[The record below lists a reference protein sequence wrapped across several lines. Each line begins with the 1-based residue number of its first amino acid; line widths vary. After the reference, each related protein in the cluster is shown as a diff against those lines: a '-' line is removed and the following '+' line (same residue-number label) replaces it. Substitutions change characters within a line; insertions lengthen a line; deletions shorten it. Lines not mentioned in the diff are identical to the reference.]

1 MGTIVLI
8 CRLVARDL
16 RRRPAGAALLLITIA
31 AASATLTLGLTMRA
45 VAASPYLSTRT
56 ATAGPDVMA
65 IENGQ
70 LTAAL
75 TNLEHQPGVTGYS
88 GPFPVAWP
96 VMRAGDV
103 TQPVE
108 AEGRGI
114 ASAEIDQPKVTQ
126 GSWVRSGGVVV
137 ERAFADAAGVH
148 VGDRITLN
156 GRSFTVVGV
165 AVTAAVSAYPNVC
178 YSGCAFNPNQYRADI
193 PNAGL
198 VWLTEPDARGLATP
212 AEPLSY
218 RLNLTLKD
226 PAAAP
231 AFVSA
236 HMSSS
241 AEPFLYSWQGVSQ
254 QDSLLVADEQQVLS
268 TGGLLLGLLAIASV
282 AVLAGGRMAE
292 QARRV
297 GLLKAAGA
305 TPELVAVLL
314 LAENLILALLAAA
327 VGLTAG
333 WLAAPMLTGP
343 GAGLLGSVGAPALKP
358 STAVLVAL
366 VASAVAL
373 TATFAPAIRA
383 ASTST
388 TAALAGAARSPRR
401 GAVLIAISARLPVP
415 LLLGLRLVARHR
427 RRAVLTAASTAVTT
441 MAIAA
446 VLAYRASS
454 RQASEA
460 TLANPVADRLDQV
473 MLVLTAAGIVLAA
486 VNAIMTAWATA
497 MDARRSSALARALG
511 ATAGQI
517 SAGLS
522 TAQLIPVLPGA
533 VIGIPAGIGLF
544 QIVNG
549 GGVTAIPPIWWLA
562 ATAAGAL
569 TAMAVLTAVTARA
582 AARSSAAQTLEAT
595 A

>member
-1 MGTIVLI
+1 MSRIILV

-16 RRRPAGAALLLITIA
+16 RRRPAQAALLLIAIA
-31 AASATLTLGLTMRA
+31 AASATLTLGLTLRA
-45 VAASPYLSTRT
+45 VSASPYLSTRA

-65 IENGQ
+65 IEDGR

-75 TNLEHQPGVTGYS
+75 TDLEHEPGVTGHS

-96 VMRAGDV
+96 VMRAGGI

-108 AEGRGI
+108 AEGRGT
-114 ASAEIDQPKVTQ
+114 APATIDQPKVTQ
-126 GSWVRSGGVVV
+126 GSWVRNGGVVV
-137 ERAFADAAGVH
+137 ERAFADAIGVH

-156 GRSFTVVGV
+156 GKSFHVVGI
-165 AVTAAVSAYPNVC
+165 AVTAAISAYPNVC
-178 YSGCAFNPNQYRADI
+178 YASCAFNPNQYRAEI

-236 HMSSS
+236 YMPSST
-241 AEPFLYSWQGVSQ
+241 EPFLYSWQDISQ
-254 QDSLLVADEQQVLS
+254 QDGLIVADEQQVLS
-268 TGGLLLGLLAIASV
+268 TGGWLLGLLAIASV

-292 QARRV
+292 QGRRV

-305 TPELVAVLL
+305 TPELVAVIL
-314 LAENLILALLAAA
+314 LAENLVLALLAAA
-327 VGLTAG
+327 LGLTAG
-333 WLAAPMLTGP
+333 WLAGPMLTSP
-343 GAGLLGSVGAPALKP
+343 GAGLLGSAGAPALTP

-373 TATFAPAIRA
+373 AATFAPAIRA
-383 ASTST
+383 AGTST

-415 LLLGLRLVARHR
+415 LLLGLRLVARRR

-446 VLAYRASS
+446 VLAYHASS
-454 RQASEA
+454 RQASGTA
-460 TLANPVADRLDQV
+460 LANPVTGRLDQV
-473 MLVLTAAGIVLAA
+473 MLVLTTAGIVLAA
-486 VNAIMTAWATA
+486 VNAVMTAWATA

-522 TAQLIPVLPGA
+522 AAQLIPALPGA

-544 QIVNG
+544 EIVNG

-562 ATAAGAL
+562 ATVAGAL

-582 AARSSAAQTLEAT
+582 AARGSAAQILEGT
-595 A
+595 T